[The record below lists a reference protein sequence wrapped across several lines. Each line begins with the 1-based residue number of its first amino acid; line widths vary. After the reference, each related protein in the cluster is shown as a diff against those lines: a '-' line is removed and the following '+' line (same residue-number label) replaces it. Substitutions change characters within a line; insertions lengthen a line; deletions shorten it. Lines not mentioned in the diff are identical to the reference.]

1 MMTEYNIAAKLSE
14 LRAAKG
20 VTQDEVANALSIS
33 NKTVSKWENGMS
45 EPDLT
50 MLIALARY
58 YNVTTDALLGLEEG
72 QKGTKQMLQDQF
84 RDLDLESM
92 ARKAFAINREMIP
105 IGFYTARKD
114 EGDSLDKAILPFGT
128 EKNIR
133 SELSFGGLFQFAVCS
148 KDVNFSVVQLSN
160 EADFAWLTDEK
171 KQKRMSELFELL
183 SDTDMLKMIHFIQ
196 SKDCSP
202 RFTAGYLSVHT
213 DIPVEKT
220 LQLLEK
226 CMELE
231 LGSQMTAH
239 LKDGDTVIYEFIC
252 DGLLLSLLS
261 VAYERMWGRKCY
273 EYCYHSCS
281 KMIGGKKE

>member
-1 MMTEYNIAAKLSE
+1 MMTEYSISEKLSE

-33 NKTVSKWENGMS
+33 NKTVSKWENGTS
-45 EPDLT
+45 APDLS
-50 MLIALARY
+50 MLVALARY
-58 YNVTTDALLGLEEG
+58 YNVTADTLLGLEEG
-72 QKGTKQMLQDQF
+72 KKGMKQMLGDQF

-92 ARKAFAINREMIP
+92 ARKAFTINRGMIP
-105 IGFYTARKD
+105 IGFYIARKD
-114 EGDSLDKAILPFGT
+114 EECNLDKAILPLEN

-133 SELSFGGLFQFAVCS
+133 SLNSFGGLFQFAVCS
-148 KDVNFSVVQLSN
+148 KDVNFSIVQLSN
-160 EADFAWLTDEK
+160 EADFAWLTDET
-171 KQKRMSELFELL
+171 KQKRMSELFALF
-183 SDTDMLKMIHFIQ
+183 SDADMLKMIYFIQ

-202 RFTAGYLSVHT
+202 RFTAGYLSAHT
-213 DIPVEKT
+213 DIPLEKT

-239 LKDGDTVIYEFIC
+239 LKDGDAVIYEFIC
-252 DGLLLSLLS
+252 DGLLLTLLS

-273 EYCYHSCS
+273 DYCWNGGS
-281 KMIGGKKE
+281 KMIGGKKG

>member
-45 EPDLT
+45 EPDLS

-58 YNVTTDALLGLEEG
+58 YNVTTDALLGLDDTP
-72 QKGTKQMLQDQF
+72 KDTKQMWKEQF
-84 RDLDLESM
+84 RDLDLENM

-133 SELSFGGLFQFAVCS
+133 SMNSFGGLFQFAVCS

-160 EADFAWLTDEK
+160 EADFAWLTDET

-183 SDTDMLKMIHFIQ
+183 SDNDMLKMIHFIQ

-202 RFTAGYLSVHT
+202 RFTAEYLSAHT
-213 DIPVEKT
+213 GIPLEKN

-239 LKDGDTVIYEFIC
+239 LKDGDAVIYEFIC

-273 EYCYHSCS
+273 DYCWNGGS
-281 KMIGGKKE
+281 KMIGGKKG

>member
-1 MMTEYNIAAKLSE
+1 MTEYSISEKLSE

-50 MLIALARY
+50 MLIALAHY
-58 YNVTTDALLGLEEG
+58 YNVTTDTLLGLEEG
-72 QKGTKQMLQDQF
+72 KKGMKQMLGDQF
-84 RDLDLESM
+84 RDLDLENM
-92 ARKAFAINREMIP
+92 ARKAFSINREMIP

-133 SELSFGGLFQFAVCS
+133 SLNSFGGLFQFAVCS

-183 SDTDMLKMIHFIQ
+183 SDNDMLKMIYFIQ

-202 RFTAGYLSVHT
+202 RFTAGYLSAHT
-213 DIPVEKT
+213 DIPLEKT

-273 EYCYHSCS
+273 DYCWNGGS
-281 KMIGGKKE
+281 KMIGGKKG

>member
-1 MMTEYNIAAKLSE
+1 MTEYNIAAKLSE

-33 NKTVSKWENGMS
+33 NKTVSKWENGTS
-45 EPDLT
+45 APDLS
-50 MLIALARY
+50 MLVALARY
-58 YNVTTDALLGLEEG
+58 YNVTTDTLLGLEEG
-72 QKGTKQMLQDQF
+72 KKGMKQMLGDQF
-84 RDLDLESM
+84 RDLDLEKM

-114 EGDSLDKAILPFGT
+114 ESDNLDKAILPFGT

-133 SELSFGGLFQFAVCS
+133 SMNSFGGLFQFAVCS

-160 EADFAWLTDEK
+160 ESDFSWLANEE
-171 KQKRMSELFELL
+171 KQKRMTALFSLL
-183 SDTDMLKMIHFIQ
+183 SDSDMLKMIYFIQ

-202 RFTAGYLSVHT
+202 RFTAEYLSART
-213 DIPVEKT
+213 DVPLEKAENF
-220 LQLLEK
+220 LEK
-226 CMELE
+226 CVELD

-239 LKDGDTVIYEFIC
+239 LKDGDAVIYEFVC

-261 VAYERMWGRKCY
+261 IAYERMWGRKCY
-273 EYCYHSCS
+273 DYCWNGGS
-281 KMIGGKKE
+281 KMIGGKKG

>member
-1 MMTEYNIAAKLSE
+1 MTEYSISEKLSE

-45 EPDLT
+45 APDLS
-50 MLIALARY
+50 MLVALARY
-58 YNVTTDALLGLEEG
+58 YNVATDTLLGLEEG
-72 QKGTKQMLQDQF
+72 KKGMKQMLGDQF
-84 RDLDLESM
+84 RDLDLENM

-114 EGDSLDKAILPFGT
+114 EGDSFDKAILPFGT

-133 SELSFGGLFQFAVCS
+133 SMNSFGGLFQFAVCS
-148 KDVNFSVVQLSN
+148 KDVNFSIVQLSN

-171 KQKRMSELFELL
+171 KQKRMSGLFELL
-183 SDTDMLKMIHFIQ
+183 SDTDMLKMIYFIQ

-202 RFTAGYLSVHT
+202 RFTAEYLSAHT
-213 DIPVEKT
+213 DIPLEKT
-220 LQLLEK
+220 EILLEK

-231 LGSQMTAH
+231 LGSKMTAH
-239 LKDGDTVIYEFIC
+239 LKTGDVTIYEFFC

-273 EYCYHSCS
+273 EYCYQSCS
-281 KMIGGKKE
+281 KMIGGKKG

>member
-1 MMTEYNIAAKLSE
+1 MTEYNIAAKLSE

-33 NKTVSKWENGMS
+33 NKTVSKWENGTS
-45 EPDLT
+45 APDLS
-50 MLIALARY
+50 MLIALAHY
-58 YNVTTDALLGLEEG
+58 YNVTTDTLLGLEEG

-84 RDLDLESM
+84 RDLDLENM

-114 EGDSLDKAILPFGT
+114 EGDSFDKAILPFGT

-133 SELSFGGLFQFAVCS
+133 SMNSFGGLFQFAVCS
-148 KDVNFSVVQLSN
+148 KDVNFSIVQLSN
-160 EADFAWLTDEK
+160 EADFSWLANEE
-171 KQKRMSELFELL
+171 KQKRMTALFSLL
-183 SDTDMLKMIHFIQ
+183 SDSNMLKMLYFIQ

-202 RFTAGYLSVHT
+202 RFTAAYLSACT
-213 DIPVEKT
+213 DVPLEKAEDF
-220 LQLLEK
+220 LEK
-226 CMELE
+226 CVKLD

-239 LKDGDTVIYEFIC
+239 LKDGDAVIYEFVC

-261 VAYERMWGRKCY
+261 IAYERMWGRKCY
-273 EYCYHSCS
+273 DYCWNGGS
-281 KMIGGKKE
+281 KMIGGKKG

>member
-45 EPDLT
+45 EPDLS

-72 QKGTKQMLQDQF
+72 KKGMKQMLQDQF

-105 IGFYTARKD
+105 IGFYTASKD
-114 EGDSLDKAILPFGT
+114 GGDSLDKAILPFGT

-133 SELSFGGLFQFAVCS
+133 SMNAFGGLFQFAVCS
-148 KDVNFSVVQLSN
+148 KYVNFSIVQLSN
-160 EADFAWLTDEK
+160 EADFAWLADEE
-171 KQKRMSELFELL
+171 KQKRMTALFSLL
-183 SDTDMLKMIHFIQ
+183 SDADMLKMLYFIQ

-202 RFTAGYLSVHT
+202 RFTAGYLSAHT
-213 DIPVEKT
+213 GIPLEKI

-239 LKDGDTVIYEFIC
+239 LKDGDTVIYEFLC

-261 VAYERMWGRKCY
+261 IAYERTWGRKCY
-273 EYCYHSCS
+273 EYCYQSCS
-281 KMIGGKKE
+281 KMIGGKKG

>member
-1 MMTEYNIAAKLSE
+1 MMTEYNISAKLSE

-33 NKTVSKWENGMS
+33 NKTVSKWENGTS
-45 EPDLT
+45 QPDLS
-50 MLIALARY
+50 MLVALAQY
-58 YNVTTDALLGLEEG
+58 YNVTTDALLGLAEG
-72 QKGTKQMLQDQF
+72 QKGMKQILGDQF
-84 RDLDLESM
+84 RDLTLEEM

-148 KDVNFSVVQLSN
+148 KDVNFSVIQLSN

-183 SDTDMLKMIHFIQ
+183 SDIDMLKMIYFIQ

-202 RFTAGYLSVHT
+202 RFTAEYLSERTNV
-213 DIPVEKT
+213 PLEKT
-220 LQLLEK
+220 ENLLGK

-239 LKDGDTVIYEFIC
+239 LKDGDATIYEFVC

>member
-1 MMTEYNIAAKLSE
+1 MTEYNISAKLSE

-50 MLIALARY
+50 MLIALAHY
-58 YNVTTDALLGLEEG
+58 YNVTTDTLLGLEEG
-72 QKGTKQMLQDQF
+72 KKGMKQMLGDQF
-84 RDLDLESM
+84 RDLDLENM

-114 EGDSLDKAILPFGT
+114 EGDSFDKAILPLGT

-133 SELSFGGLFQFAVCS
+133 SLNSFGGLFQFAVCS

-160 EADFAWLTDEK
+160 EADFSWLTDEK

-202 RFTAGYLSVHT
+202 RFTAGYLSAHT
-213 DIPVEKT
+213 DIPLEKT

-273 EYCYHSCS
+273 DYCWNGGS
-281 KMIGGKKE
+281 KMIGGKKG

>member
-1 MMTEYNIAAKLSE
+1 MSEYLISEKLSA

-33 NKTVSKWENGMS
+33 NKTVSKWENGTS
-45 EPDLT
+45 APDLS
-50 MLIALARY
+50 MLVALARY
-58 YNVTTDALLGLEEG
+58 YNVTTDALLGLDEG
-72 QKGTKQMLQDQF
+72 QKGMKQMLQEQF
-84 RDLDLESM
+84 RELDLENM

-114 EGDSLDKAILPFGT
+114 EGDNLDKAIFPSGT

-133 SELSFGGLFQFAVCS
+133 SAISFGGLFQFAVCS
-148 KDVNFSVVQLSN
+148 KDVNFSVMQLSN
-160 EADFAWLTDEK
+160 EADFSWIANEE
-171 KQKRMSELFELL
+171 KQKRMTALFSLL
-183 SDTDMLKMIHFIQ
+183 SDTDMLKMIYFIQ

-202 RFTAGYLSVHT
+202 RFTAEYLSKRTNV
-213 DIPVEKT
+213 PLEKT
-220 LQLLEK
+220 ENLLGR
-226 CMELE
+226 CVELE

-239 LKDGDTVIYEFIC
+239 LKDGDATVYEFIC

-273 EYCYHSCS
+273 EYCYHGGS
-281 KMIGGKKE
+281 KMIGGKKR

>member
-1 MMTEYNIAAKLSE
+1 MTEYKISAKLSE

-50 MLIALARY
+50 MLIALAHY
-58 YNVTTDALLGLEEG
+58 YNVTTDTLLGLEEG
-72 QKGTKQMLQDQF
+72 KKGMKQMLGDQF
-84 RDLDLESM
+84 RDLDLENM

-105 IGFYTARKD
+105 IGFYIARKD
-114 EGDSLDKAILPFGT
+114 EDANLDKAILPLEN

-133 SELSFGGLFQFAVCS
+133 SLNSFGGLFQFVVCS
-148 KDVNFSVVQLSN
+148 KDANFSVIQLSN
-160 EADFAWLTDEK
+160 EADFAWLTDET
-171 KQKRMSELFELL
+171 KQKRMSELFALL
-183 SDTDMLKMIHFIQ
+183 SDNDMLKMIYFIQ

-202 RFTAGYLSVHT
+202 RFTAGYLSAHT
-213 DIPVEKT
+213 DIPLEKT
-220 LQLLEK
+220 VQLLEK

-239 LKDGDTVIYEFIC
+239 LKDGDTVIYEFFC

-261 VAYERMWGRKCY
+261 VAYERMWGRKGY
-273 EYCYHSCS
+273 NYCYQSCS
-281 KMIGGKKE
+281 KMIGGKKG

>member
-45 EPDLT
+45 EPDLS

-58 YNVTTDALLGLEEG
+58 YNVTTDALLGLDDTP
-72 QKGTKQMLQDQF
+72 KDTKQMWKEQF
-84 RDLDLESM
+84 RDLDLENM

-114 EGDSLDKAILPFGT
+114 EGASLDKAILPFGT

-133 SELSFGGLFQFAVCS
+133 SMNSFGGLFQFAVCS
-148 KDVNFSVVQLSN
+148 KDVNFSIVQLSN
-160 EADFAWLTDEK
+160 VADFSWLANEE
-171 KQKRMSELFELL
+171 KQKRMTALFSLL
-183 SDTDMLKMIHFIQ
+183 SDIDMLKMLYFIQ

-202 RFTAGYLSVHT
+202 RFTAEYLSAHT
-213 DIPVEKT
+213 GIPLEKN
-220 LQLLEK
+220 LQLLKK

-239 LKDGDTVIYEFIC
+239 LKDGDTVIYEFFC

-273 EYCYHSCS
+273 EYCYQSGS
-281 KMIGGKKE
+281 KMIGGKKG

>member
-45 EPDLT
+45 EPDLS

-58 YNVTTDALLGLEEG
+58 YNVTTDALLGLDDTP
-72 QKGTKQMLQDQF
+72 KDTKQMWKEQF
-84 RDLDLESM
+84 RDLDLEKM

-133 SELSFGGLFQFAVCS
+133 SMNSFGGLF
-148 KDVNFSVVQLSN
+148 
-160 EADFAWLTDEK
+160 
-171 KQKRMSELFELL
+171 
-183 SDTDMLKMIHFIQ
+183 
-196 SKDCSP
+196 
-202 RFTAGYLSVHT
+202 
-213 DIPVEKT
+213 
-220 LQLLEK
+220 
-226 CMELE
+226 
-231 LGSQMTAH
+231 
-239 LKDGDTVIYEFIC
+239 
-252 DGLLLSLLS
+252 
-261 VAYERMWGRKCY
+261 
-273 EYCYHSCS
+273 
-281 KMIGGKKE
+281 

>member
-1 MMTEYNIAAKLSE
+1 MTEYNISAKLSE

-50 MLIALARY
+50 MLIALAHY
-58 YNVTTDALLGLEEG
+58 YNVTTDTLLGLEEG
-72 QKGTKQMLQDQF
+72 KKGMKQMLGDQF
-84 RDLDLESM
+84 RDLDLENM

-114 EGDSLDKAILPFGT
+114 EGDSFDKAILPFGT

-133 SELSFGGLFQFAVCS
+133 SLNSFGGLFQFAVCS

-160 EADFAWLTDEK
+160 EADFSWLTDEK
-171 KQKRMSELFELL
+171 KQKRMSELFALL
-183 SDTDMLKMIHFIQ
+183 SDADMLKMIYFIQ

-202 RFTAGYLSVHT
+202 RFTAGYLSAHT
-213 DIPVEKT
+213 DIPLEKT

-273 EYCYHSCS
+273 DYCWNVGS
-281 KMIGGKKE
+281 KMIGGKKG

>member
-1 MMTEYNIAAKLSE
+1 MTEYSISEKLSE

-50 MLIALARY
+50 MLIALAHY
-58 YNVTTDALLGLEEG
+58 YNVTTDTLLGLEEG
-72 QKGTKQMLQDQF
+72 KKGMKQMLGDQF
-84 RDLDLESM
+84 RDLDLENM

-133 SELSFGGLFQFAVCS
+133 SLNSFGGLFQFAVCS

-160 EADFAWLTDEK
+160 EADFSWLTDEK
-171 KQKRMSELFELL
+171 KQKRMSELFALL
-183 SDTDMLKMIHFIQ
+183 SDADMLKMIYFIQ

-202 RFTAGYLSVHT
+202 RFTAGYLSAHT
-213 DIPVEKT
+213 DIPLEKT

-273 EYCYHSCS
+273 DYCWNVGS
-281 KMIGGKKE
+281 KMIGGKKG

>member
-1 MMTEYNIAAKLSE
+1 MTEYKISAKLSE

-50 MLIALARY
+50 MLIALAHY
-58 YNVTTDALLGLEEG
+58 YNVTTDTLLGLEEG
-72 QKGTKQMLQDQF
+72 KKGMKQMLGDQF
-84 RDLDLESM
+84 RDLDLENM

-105 IGFYTARKD
+105 IGFYIARKD
-114 EGDSLDKAILPFGT
+114 EDANLDKAILPLEN

-133 SELSFGGLFQFAVCS
+133 SLNSFGGLFQFVVCS
-148 KDVNFSVVQLSN
+148 KDVNFSVIQLSN
-160 EADFAWLTDEK
+160 EADFAWLTDET
-171 KQKRMSELFELL
+171 KQKRMSELFALL
-183 SDTDMLKMIHFIQ
+183 SDADMLKMIYFIQ

-202 RFTAGYLSVHT
+202 RFTAGYLSAHT
-213 DIPVEKT
+213 DIPLEKT
-220 LQLLEK
+220 VQLLEK

-239 LKDGDTVIYEFIC
+239 LKDGDAVIYEFIC
-252 DGLLLSLLS
+252 DGLLLTLLS
-261 VAYERMWGRKCY
+261 VAYERMWGRKGY
-273 EYCYHSCS
+273 NYCYQSCS
-281 KMIGGKKE
+281 KMIGGKKG

>member
-1 MMTEYNIAAKLSE
+1 MTEYNISAKLSE

-50 MLIALARY
+50 MLIALAHY
-58 YNVTTDALLGLEEG
+58 YNVTTDVLLGLEEG
-72 QKGTKQMLQDQF
+72 QKGMKQMLQDQF
-84 RDLDLESM
+84 RDLDLENM

-133 SELSFGGLFQFAVCS
+133 SLNSFGGLFQFVVCS

-171 KQKRMSELFELL
+171 KQKRMSELFDLL
-183 SDTDMLKMIHFIQ
+183 SDNDMLKMIYFIQ

-202 RFTAGYLSVHT
+202 RFTAGYLSAHT
-213 DIPVEKT
+213 DIPLEKT
-220 LQLLEK
+220 VQLLKK

-239 LKDGDTVIYEFIC
+239 LKDGDAVIYEFIC
-252 DGLLLSLLS
+252 DGLLLTLLS
-261 VAYERMWGRKCY
+261 VAYERMWGRKGY
-273 EYCYHSCS
+273 NYCYQSCS

>member
-1 MMTEYNIAAKLSE
+1 MMTEYNISAKLSE

-45 EPDLT
+45 DPDLS

-92 ARKAFAINREMIP
+92 ARKAFTINREMIP

-133 SELSFGGLFQFAVCS
+133 SLNSFGGLFQFAVCS
-148 KDVNFSVVQLSN
+148 KYVNFSIVQLSN
-160 EADFAWLTDEK
+160 EADFAWLADEE
-171 KQKRMSELFELL
+171 KQKRMTALFSLL
-183 SDTDMLKMIHFIQ
+183 SDADMLKMLYFIQ

-202 RFTAGYLSVHT
+202 RFTAGYLSAHT
-213 DIPVEKT
+213 GIPLEKI

-239 LKDGDTVIYEFIC
+239 LKDGDAVIYEFFC

-273 EYCYHSCS
+273 EYCYQSGS
-281 KMIGGKKE
+281 KMIGGTKG

>member
-50 MLIALARY
+50 MLIALAHY
-58 YNVTTDALLGLEEG
+58 YNVTTDTLLGLEEG
-72 QKGTKQMLQDQF
+72 KKGMKQMLGDQF
-84 RDLDLESM
+84 RDLDLENM

-133 SELSFGGLFQFAVCS
+133 SLNSFGGLFQFAVCS
-148 KDVNFSVVQLSN
+148 KDVNFSIVQLSN
-160 EADFAWLTDEK
+160 ESDFSWLANEE
-171 KQKRMSELFELL
+171 KQKRMTALFSLL
-183 SDTDMLKMIHFIQ
+183 SDSDMLKMIYFIQ

-202 RFTAGYLSVHT
+202 RFTAGYLSAHT
-213 DIPVEKT
+213 DIPLEKI

-239 LKDGDTVIYEFIC
+239 LKDGDAVIYEFFC

-273 EYCYHSCS
+273 EYCYQSGS